1 MTEAVNNVTT
11 YAYQCDHVVGV
22 TDDFANVFTSDATT
36 YDLAGNILTSTG
48 STRTARADL
57 LLSQENKSLTGRSLS
72 EVVVV
77 HGIISDTD

>member
-36 YDLAGNILTSTG
+36 YYPGPKYC
-48 STRTARADL
+48 
-57 LLSQENKSLTGRSLS
+57 Q
-72 EVVVV
+72 
-77 HGIISDTD
+77 